1 MVFVNQFESFQK
13 FGNKLSEINLRELKK
28 LKDFHSK
35 NAKFYLTYLHCP
47 GKIPEK
53 AQIFQGPVSDFK
65 RNFLVTKILIDL
77 GRLGPSF

>member
-1 MVFVNQFESFQK
+1 M
-13 FGNKLSEINLRELKK
+13 
-28 LKDFHSK
+28 KDFDSK
-35 NAKFYLTYLHCP
+35 NAKFYLSYLHCP